1 MDAISQKA
9 WLSALCNVISLAT
22 TAMFLSAPLM
32 SARCWLLTASQMSL
46 MSYQQFKKSNAR
58 RRNVR
63 RNKTANERKGGIVR
77 TLGLMGL
84 W

>member
-1 MDAISQKA
+1 MSDEPRVRSAIQ
-9 WLSALCNVISLAT
+9 
-22 TAMFLSAPLM
+22 
-32 SARCWLLTASQMSL
+32 
-46 MSYQQFKKSNAR
+46 KSNAR

-63 RNKTANERKGGIVR
+63 RNNKTANEGKGGIVR